1 MKRYLP
7 LLLSAA
13 VVLFSLT
20 GFASAQD
27 YPAKPVR
34 IIVPFPPGGVNDL
47 AARIVATQL
56 SERLGKQFVVEN
68 RGGAGGVAGTEMAAN
83 APKDGYTLLIT
94 SIASTVTPHLT
105 KLPYEP
111 VTSFTPVSMLVSV
124 PTVLVVHPELPAK
137 SVKELIALAKAKPGD
152 LQYSS
157 SGIGASLHL
166 AGELFKMMTGV
177 DILHVPFRGAGP
189 AMIDTM
195 GGHTKVGFGSITS
208 AIPHIRSGKL
218 RALGIGDKRRSPAL
232 PDVPTIDEAGVAGYE
247 AGNWIGLVAPA
258 GTPAPIVARLH
269 KEIAAVLDTPDAQK
283 QFANEGAEVWRMSP
297 EEFGAFMRSE
307 LAKWG
312 RVVKEAG
319 IKAQ

>member
-1 MKRYLP
+1 MPGLRRLLP
-7 LLLSAA
+7 AIACILLALTTFAA
-13 VVLFSLT
+13 
-20 GFASAQD
+20 AQD

-34 IIVPFPPGGVNDL
+34 IVVPFPPGGINDL
-47 AARIVATQL
+47 AARIVASQL
-56 SERLGKQFVVEN
+56 SERLGKQFIVDN
-68 RGGAGGVAGTEMAAN
+68 RGGAGGVAGTEFVAN
-83 APKDGYTLLIT
+83 APKDGYTLLII

-111 VTSFTPVSMLVSV
+111 VKSFAPVSMLVSV
-124 PTVLVVHPELPAK
+124 PTVLVVHPDLPAK

-166 AGELFKMMTGV
+166 AGELFKMMAGV
-177 DILHVPFRGAGP
+177 DILHVPFKGAGP

-232 PDVPTIDEAGVAGYE
+232 PDVPTIDEAALPGYE

-258 GTPAPIVARLH
+258 GTPALVVERLN
-269 KEIAAVLDTPDAQK
+269 KEIAAILDTPEAQK
-283 QFANEGAEVWRMSP
+283 QFANEGAEVVKITP
-297 EEFGAFMRSE
+297 AEFGAFMQSE
-307 LAKWG
+307 LVKWG
-312 RVVKEAG
+312 KVVKDAG

>member
-1 MKRYLP
+1 MKSIRFWFNAAA
-7 LLLSAA
+7 LLLAFAA
-13 VVLFSLT
+13 
-20 GFASAQD
+20 AAAAQD

-34 IIVPFPPGGVNDL
+34 LIVPFPPGGVNDL

-56 SERLGKQFVVEN
+56 SERLGKQFIVEN
-68 RGGAGGVAGTEMAAN
+68 RGGAGGVAGTELAAN

-105 KLPYEP
+105 KLSYEP
-111 VTSFTPVSMLVSV
+111 VKSFTPVSMLVSV
-124 PTVLVVHPELPAK
+124 PTVLVVHPDLPAK

-166 AGELFKMMTGV
+166 AGELFKMTAGV
-177 DILHVPFRGAGP
+177 DILHVPFKGAGP

-218 RALGIGDKRRSPAL
+218 RALGIGDKRRSAAL
-232 PDVPTIDEAGVAGYE
+232 PDVPTIDEAALPGYE

-258 GTPAPIVARLH
+258 GTPAPVVERLH
-269 KEIAAVLDTPDAQK
+269 KEIAAILDTPEAQK
-283 QFANEGAEVWRMSP
+283 QFANEGAEVVKISP
-297 EEFGAFMRSE
+297 AEFGAFMQSE

-312 RVVKEAG
+312 RVVKESG